1 MVRCSFVSASEFNFD
16 GLIGP
21 THNYAGLSFGNVA
34 SESHQNKISNP
45 KSAALQGL
53 EKMKFV
59 AGLGIGQCVLPPLVR
74 PRLEFLRDLG
84 FSGTDEQIVDKA
96 YKQSPALL
104 ASCFSASNMWTAN
117 AATVSPSADCQD
129 GRLHVTPANLS
140 STLHRSIEHP
150 STTRNLRAIFSDPK
164 QFVVHDPLS
173 SQAGLSDEGAANHT
187 RLSPAHD
194 RSGIEL
200 FAFGID
206 TIDRAAPRPKKF
218 PARQTRLASESIARN
233 HGLNLDAAVL
243 LQQNPA
249 AIDAGV
255 FHNDVISVGNENVLL
270 CHEMAFVD
278 QANQLAKLRT
288 RFEQQFE
295 CPLFVIELS
304 DKELPLADAVS
315 SYLFNSQLVTRAD
328 GNMMLICPLEC
339 SENPNAKRC
348 LEKIVE
354 QSNPIQ
360 EVEFLNLRQSMNN
373 GGGPAC
379 LRLRVVLTTQ
389 QQAAMHQGII
399 FNDPLHG
406 ELVDWVESHYRE
418 KIAPDDLRDP
428 ALIRESFDAIASLAK
443 ILELPE
449 SVLLDR

>member
-1 MVRCSFVSASEFNFD
+1 MSASEFNFD

-74 PRLEFLRDLG
+74 PRLEFLRELG
-84 FSGTDEQIVDKA
+84 FSGTDAQIVDKA

-150 STTRNLRAIFSDPK
+150 STTRNLRAIFSDPN

-187 RLSPAHD
+187 RLCKSHGD
-194 RSGIEL
+194 EGLHL
-200 FAFGID
+200 FAFGFD
-206 TIDRAAPRPKKF
+206 PFNRDLATPNKF
-218 PARQTRLASESIARN
+218 PARQSRLASESIARR
-233 HGLNLDAAVL
+233 HGIRDCMLV
-243 LQQNPA
+243 QQTPT

-270 CHEMAFVD
+270 MHEHSFLD
-278 QANQLAKLRT
+278 QPLVIRHI
-288 RFEQQFE
+288 REFFEQRDCPFFPFQFGA
-295 CPLFVIELS
+295 S
-304 DKELPLADAVS
+304 DLPIQDAIG
-315 SYLFNSQLVTRAD
+315 SYFFNSQIITRDD
-328 GNMMLICPLEC
+328 GKMTLICP
-339 SENPNAKRC
+339 
-348 LEKIVE
+348 
-354 QSNPIQ
+354 Q
-360 EVEFLNLRQSMNN
+360 EVEETESAEKCARRLVDDDCPIDEVRYFDLRQSMNN

-379 LRLRVVLTTQ
+379 LRLRVVVTE
-389 QQAAMHQGII
+389 
-399 FNDPLHG
+399 G
-406 ELVDWVESHYRE
+406 EMSLLDDTYRLDDAKAERLGNWIESHYRE
-418 KIAPDDLRDP
+418 ELVLGDLADP
-428 ALIRESFDAIASLAK
+428 NLAVESAQALSELKR
-443 ILELPE
+443 IL
-449 SVLLDR
+449 